1 MAVKTRID
9 PIAQTI
15 KLLVAN
21 TISPQA
27 QQQAVASFA
36 QGAIDEAD
44 AMNQRVLGRVP
55 PRTITVDGREGAA
68 LTDVKP
74 DGGSIIVEYELI
86 TDVLVWIGD
95 TLRARSPVQSGAYRD
110 GWTLLADGTE
120 VGITDDIPPADE
132 YTFVNNVPYA
142 RKIEVGM
149 TETGRPFVI
158 QVPNRIAERTAKD
171 AAAKFGNMAK
181 IASVWI
187 QLDSAYTLKTNQ
199 RSRSW
204 IKGRG
209 WRYSATIRPDRRAG
223 SAITYP
229 AINVTLKNN

>member
-15 KLLVAN
+15 KLIVAN
-21 TISPQA
+21 TISPDA
-27 QQQAVASFA
+27 QKQAVASFA
-36 QGAIDEAD
+36 QGAIDQAD
-44 AMNQRVLGRVP
+44 ATNRRVLGRIP
-55 PRTITVDGREGAA
+55 PRTVTVDGRQGAP

-120 VGITDDIPPADE
+120 VAVNDDVPGADE
-132 YTFVNNVPYA
+132 YTFVNTVPYA
-142 RKIEVGM
+142 RKIEVGL
-149 TETGRPFVI
+149 TESGRAFVI

-171 AAAKFGNMAK
+171 AASKFGNIAK
-181 IASVWI
+181 IANTFI
-187 QLDSAYTLKTNQ
+187 ALENAYTLKNDAV
-199 RSRSW
+199 SRARP
-204 IKGRG
+204 GR
-209 WRYSATIRPDRRAG
+209 RRRVTSRAG
-223 SAITYP
+223 SEITYP
-229 AINVTLKNN
+229 AITVSLKG